1 MKLKPWIPNSCSGWV
16 KCSYYILCQ
25 LITMAQ
31 QQDSKYHPMF
41 AEQCIIRKQVSMLLA
56 QSLSHLTWRRWVQSI
71 FPSAWSQSE
80 ENWSNKKWWQGLW
93 WALQFTYFLLNQDM
107 IQIFFFFN
115 SLMQHSHV
123 QQKIFTLFTS
133 IGGFRNTSW
142 KPRYI
147 KSKSMIP
154 MDSEITVHVFWINYP
169 LS

>member
-1 MKLKPWIPNSCSGWV
+1 MFLLYTMSLNHNGTAARFQVSSHVCRTVYYQETGKHAAGTITFSSYLAKMSAEYIPKCMKSIRGKLK
-16 KCSYYILCQ
+16 
-25 LITMAQ
+25 Q
-31 QQDSKYHPMF
+31 QKMVAGF
-41 AEQCIIRKQVSMLLA
+41 VVSPTIYLFLA
-56 QSLSHLTWRRWVQSI
+56 KSRHD
-71 FPSAWSQSE
+71 P
-80 ENWSNKKWWQGLW
+80 
-93 WALQFTYFLLNQDM
+93 D
-107 IQIFFFFN
+107 FFFFN